1 MYYTNYF
8 SKTERFQMLDLIGKK
23 YSKSRLQN
31 SCVSTT
37 TASCLVKK
45 AQVAA
50 GE

>member
-1 MYYTNYF
+1 MYWSNYF

-37 TASCLVKK
+37 ASCLVKK